1 MIVKE
6 DTLRMGI
13 LNEIPDLPLTLLFPA
28 NTAASLLAL
37 VLKPTLQEWKNTA
50 RSSGHLISEGAGQD
64 YLAWKIP
71 RAWTTHGSL
80 PGVGSAS
87 LPPQP
92 QRPVHILNEPHK
104 MFILRRAHFTPTGVG
119 KSESKVFEK
128 IALIALM
135 ERHCQVTSKNKICW
149 MDAV

>member
-1 MIVKE
+1 
-6 DTLRMGI
+6 MGI

-37 VLKPTLQEWKNTA
+37 VLKPAPQEWKNTA

-64 YLAWKIP
+64 CLAWKIP
-71 RAWTTHGSL
+71 RAGNLGPQQPPWCGISISS
-80 PGVGSAS
+80 PSAAEAGAH
-87 LPPQP
+87 PKRAPQDIHLEKSTLYP
-92 QRPVHILNEPHK
+92 NWSWE
-104 MFILRRAHFTPTGVG
+104 
-119 KSESKVFEK
+119 SESQVLEK
-128 IALIALM
+128 IALIALT